1 MARILRQKFKFEFES
16 KLQDVPMNSYSKWV
30 YDDRNTRSEYFF
42 LEALYSQVNDF
53 TVNTENETK
62 IISRPS
68 QMKLSVIN
76 KKKWWFSGL
85 ICWRNTTNIRLLEWV
100 VALILTNDAFELNDM
115 PPLLLR
121 VVQTQAILFLKSMS
135 KKVGSNIEWLWVDL
149 EIVHPIWTLYV
160 GSDTFRQWF

>member
-1 MARILRQKFKFEFES
+1 
-16 KLQDVPMNSYSKWV
+16 MNSYSKWV

-135 KKVGSNIEWLWVDL
+135 KKVGSNIE
-149 EIVHPIWTLYV
+149 
-160 GSDTFRQWF
+160 